1 MLLPGLSLPANA
13 SLRGTL
19 KEKKKNYNTVKPI
32 KYQAKLNNLSLIS
45 GSVS

>member
-19 KEKKKNYNTVKPI
+19 KEKKNYNTVKPI